1 MTARE
6 DILNSIRRARGRKTG
21 APPKSAM
28 ERLNAPSLNIIPERG
43 KVADDLKIKQ
53 FIIEAEKVQATTKS
67 IKTSGEIAN
76 AVSDYLKSNNLPA
89 SIKVSN
95 DPLIYQVNWQ
105 KTPALNVSNEPI
117 CGSDEVGVSVA
128 YSGIAETGTL
138 VFLSGP
144 DNPTRLNFYPLTHIA
159 VVQAKNITG
168 AYETVW
174 QRIRA
179 QNKSKNAKGI
189 MPRAVNFIT
198 GPSRTADIEQTLLL
212 GAHGPQRLHIIIV
225 GE

>member
-6 DILNSIRRARGRKTG
+6 DILNTIRRARGRKKGTS
-21 APPKSAM
+21 PKLAVD
-28 ERLNAPSLNIIPERG
+28 RLNTPTSNIIPERG
-43 KVADDLKIKQ
+43 KVAGDLKIKQ
-53 FIIEAEKVQATTKS
+53 FITEAEKVQATTKS
-67 IKTSGEIAN
+67 IKTAEDIAN
-76 AVSDYLKSNNLPA
+76 AVADYLKSNNLPA
-89 SIKVSN
+89 KIMISK
-95 DPLIYQVNWQ
+95 DPLLSQIKGQ
-105 KTPALNVSNEPI
+105 KTSTLNVSNEPI
-117 CGSDEVGVSVA
+117 KGSDEVGVSVA
-128 YSGIAETGTL
+128 FSGVAETGTL

-159 VVQAKNITG
+159 VLEAKNITG

-174 QRIRA
+174 KRIRA
-179 QNKSKNAKGI
+179 QNKSKNAKGL

-225 GE
+225 GG